1 MKRDRLAFFCPTWPS
16 ERSIS
21 VEEGGP
27 IIVCLEIRTSIMKST
42 VPMDFITSVLRYL
55 IKVSL
60 TILCD
65 LVIYDGSRS
74 RCGRRLGD
82 DDVLKD
88 SLC

>member
-1 MKRDRLAFFCPTWPS
+1 
-16 ERSIS
+16 
-21 VEEGGP
+21 
-27 IIVCLEIRTSIMKST
+27 
-42 VPMDFITSVLRYL
+42 MDFITSVLRYL